1 MSANFPEKFH
11 IADFTN
17 ETTKKRRWKPIS
29 YLYHFQDQ
37 IFRLQLMLQTMAI
50 VDQYNLTAAKYKHVD
65 DYLLHI
71 EVMGA
76 ETSFLHVIFLQEAR

>member
-1 MSANFPEKFH
+1 
-11 IADFTN
+11 
-17 ETTKKRRWKPIS
+17 
-29 YLYHFQDQ
+29 
-37 IFRLQLMLQTMAI
+37 MLQTMAI

-76 ETSFLHVIFLQEAR
+76 ETSFLHVIFLQEAP

>member
-1 MSANFPEKFH
+1 
-11 IADFTN
+11 
-17 ETTKKRRWKPIS
+17 
-29 YLYHFQDQ
+29 
-37 IFRLQLMLQTMAI
+37 MLQTMAI
-50 VDQYNLTAAKYKHVD
+50 VDQCNLTAAKDKHVD